1 MTKLNGSIIHGG
13 REYHAG
19 TEIEKIPGHDKIDMK
34 RMERLELIGEPKAP
48 EPAERSNI
56 RK

>member
-19 TEIEKIPGHDKIDMK
+19 TDTDAIPGHDKIDMK
-34 RMERLELIGEPKAP
+34 RLERLGLVGKPKAP
-48 EPAERSNI
+48 APAERSNI
-56 RK
+56 RT